1 MINEDQELYAVVMSK
16 SRNRPLVI
24 GLYDSEEKR
33 SVAVK
38 EYFDSKRIS
47 AIMGYAENGST
58 MYTLPK
64 GNRLY
69 YQTIKINDRVRDNRH

>member
-1 MINEDQELYAVVMSK
+1 MIDEDQELYAVVMSK

-47 AIMGYAENGST
+47 AIMWMQKSYGQYSFPIMHQFAF
-58 MYTLPK
+58 
-64 GNRLY
+64 
-69 YQTIKINDRVRDNRH
+69 